1 MTLRTLAQ
9 KEYIEWK
16 HRMQEETNGTY
27 ILIYVGLI
35 FSVFISCI
43 YGFGIDRGDMDVAIR
58 CALIIAAIYQM
69 AAVYLSY
76 VREGDVRTN
85 IFEKYI
91 YTPVDFKML
100 CKAKVIVTARII
112 GIPVLAGQMA
122 AVLIRI
128 VNFKNESA
136 VLSDITLWMPV
147 IIATVF
153 VAIKC
158 MEFNILCKKAWKK

>member
-1 MTLRTLAQ
+1 MTLRMLVQ

-27 ILIYVGLI
+27 ILIYIGLI
-35 FSVFISCI
+35 FTVLISCL
-43 YGFGIDRGDMDVAIR
+43 YGFKIERGETGIAIE
-58 CALIIAAIYQM
+58 CAFFIALIYQV
-69 AAVYLSY
+69 ATVYLSY
-76 VREGDVRTN
+76 VREGNVRTN

-122 AVLIRI
+122 AVLICI
-128 VNFKNESA
+128 VNLKNEST
-136 VLSDITLWMPV
+136 VLSDITVWIPV
-147 IIATVF
+147 ITAAVF